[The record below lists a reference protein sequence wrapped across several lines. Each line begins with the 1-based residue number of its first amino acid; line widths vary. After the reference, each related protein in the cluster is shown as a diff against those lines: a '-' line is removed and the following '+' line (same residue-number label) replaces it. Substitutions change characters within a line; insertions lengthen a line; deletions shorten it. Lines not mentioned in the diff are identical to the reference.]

1 MPVGCAG
8 GHRSGASLPVML
20 DDEVQLSFQRYMAV
34 RFGMSVLERCYK
46 GVTQERVLLALFFLA
61 IFYGNIYARVTLPL
75 AMYIL
80 PILAL
85 RLKIRTIKWQAVMP
99 ALACLPVVFQFF
111 GAYPP
116 IKNDISVYF
125 CFFYSAISILVL
137 SRCNVGE
144 LLVQNCILFGCVL
157 IAFIMLANAA
167 LGYREQLDFYTLKN
181 LVATPLGSSN
191 YLAVFLLLGTL
202 VALYAKQYLC
212 AVALVGAFMF
222 TFSRTG
228 YAMLMLAVAIWLLDT
243 KTTLL
248 SRYPRFFAFAFI
260 ACSLTVFLTAFF
272 MKDGLPESLSIR
284 AGLWHAAV
292 YHIADHPL
300 IGTPRSEYF
309 YIFNGLAWDPHNS
322 ILNML
327 LLLGV
332 GGTAVYL
339 FYLYCVMRLFS
350 QLASSSTFWRSVF
363 IASAV
368 TLLWSL
374 FEVVLLTP
382 AYDTLLA
389 SLFALAIARSSSA
402 ELAASPAVCESSSV
416 GLSVA
421 R

>member
-1 MPVGCAG
+1 
-8 GHRSGASLPVML
+8 
-20 DDEVQLSFQRYMAV
+20 
-34 RFGMSVLERCYK
+34 MSVLERWYK
-46 GVTQERVLLALFFLA
+46 RATQEHVLLALFFLA
-61 IFYGNIYARVTLPL
+61 IFYGNVYARVTLPL

-80 PILAL
+80 PLLAL
-85 RLKIRTIKWQAVMP
+85 RLKIRPIRSLRWQAVLP
-99 ALACLPVVFQFF
+99 ALACVPVVFQFF
-111 GAYPP
+111 GGYPP

-125 CFFYSAISILVL
+125 CFFYSAVTILVV
-137 SRCNVGE
+137 SRCSVGE
-144 LLVQNCILFGCVL
+144 LLVQNCMLFGCVL
-157 IAFIMLANAA
+157 IAFIMLAHIG

-191 YLAVFLLLGTL
+191 YLAVFLLFGIL
-202 VALYAKQYLC
+202 VALYARQYLC
-212 AVALVGAFMF
+212 AIALVGAFMF

-228 YAMLMLAVAIWLLDT
+228 YAMLVIAVAIWLLDT
-243 KTTLL
+243 RTTLL
-248 SRYPRFFAFAFI
+248 SRYPRFFSFAFI
-260 ACSLTVFLTAFF
+260 ICSLMVFLTAFF
-272 MKDGLPESLSIR
+272 MKGGLPESLSIR
-284 AGLWHAAV
+284 VGLWHAAV
-292 YHIADHPL
+292 YHIIDHPL

-322 ILNML
+322 VLNML

-350 QLASSSTFWRSVF
+350 QLAGSSTFWRSVF
-363 IASAV
+363 IGAAV

-389 SLFALAIARSSSA
+389 SLFALAIAKSPPPEVA
-402 ELAASPAVCESSSV
+402 TSPALADDASV
-416 GLSVA
+416 GLTAA